1 MYPEALEVYDISSI
15 YKNKGKRNDFEN
27 YRGIFCVPILRAI
40 LDRLIYNDEYQ
51 TIDENLSD
59 SNVGARKFRNIRDNI
74 FVLNAINN
82 SVVNGS
88 EDDVDI
94 QIFDVE
100 KCFDALWL
108 EECINDIYESGLK
121 NDKLSLLFLEN
132 QNAKISI
139 KTPGGKSKRFSI
151 KNIIM
156 QGTVWG
162 SLLCTASMDKLG
174 KMVYQNPELTYKY
187 KGVVETPTLGMVDD
201 ILSIQKCSNDTTK
214 INAVINSFIESKK
227 LNLSK
232 SKCHRIHVRSKKGKA
247 EVHCQKLK
255 VHNSTMKESRKKNI
269 LVT

>member
-1 MYPEALEVYDISSI
+1 MDQLDTVLKYLKKNKSRDPLGYANEIFQEGVAGKDLKLAILSLLNRIRREQVYPEALEVYDISSI
-15 YKNKGKRNDFEN
+15 YKNKGKQNDFEN
-27 YRGIFCVPILRAI
+27 YRGIFRVPILRAI

-174 KMVYQNPELTYKY
+174 KMVYQNPELT
-187 KGVVETPTLGMVDD
+187 
-201 ILSIQKCSNDTTK
+201 
-214 INAVINSFIESKK
+214 
-227 LNLSK
+227 
-232 SKCHRIHVRSKKGKA
+232 
-247 EVHCQKLK
+247 
-255 VHNSTMKESRKKNI
+255 
-269 LVT
+269 